1 MYSLA
6 YVNTV
11 AYNYLRLI
19 GASLSRRKRMKAE
32 PSRRIPHKLAT
43 KLQRLLLSV
52 NTSVW
57 FTAVERFLSIDAGE
71 ANW

>member
-6 YVNTV
+6 CVNTV

-32 PSRRIPHKLAT
+32 PSRQIPHKLAT

-52 NTSVW
+52 NTSV
-57 FTAVERFLSIDAGE
+57 
-71 ANW
+71 